1 MEKTD
6 GDRKK
11 RGAETH
17 VAFIKHLSG
26 WLINT
31 FFSEAQSTRITK
43 SIFSS
48 GNDITAGLCFIKNM
62 CLGTILGLR
71 ADIDFDR

>member
-11 RGAETH
+11 RGAETQ

-31 FFSEAQSTRITK
+31 FFSESTPITK

-48 GNDITAGLCFIKNM
+48 GNDITAGLCFIKI
-62 CLGTILGLR
+62 CASVL
-71 ADIDFDR
+71 F